1 MTTRPDRHTPTVA
14 AADAYETSTSPHT
27 TEAPDREPHHPPT
40 LAQRRAFDALP
51 DDDPWKQALR
61 EAEKRARTND

>member
-1 MTTRPDRHTPTVA
+1 MTCRHDWHTPTVA
-14 AADAYETSTSPHT
+14 AADAYETHTTPHT
-27 TEAPDREPHHPPT
+27 ADREADIHHPPT